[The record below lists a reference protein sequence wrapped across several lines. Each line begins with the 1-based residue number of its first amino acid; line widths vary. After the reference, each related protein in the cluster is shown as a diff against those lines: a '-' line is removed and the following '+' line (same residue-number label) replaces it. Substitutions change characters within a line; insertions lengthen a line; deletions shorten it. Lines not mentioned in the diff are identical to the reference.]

1 MISSSTVLSMSRK
14 RHLISFP
21 LSTLPILKYQFTS
34 SAKKGKR
41 SAGNL
46 RHSGPTLQL
55 ASWRVAF
62 SCLPL
67 LCSFLPVMIF
77 ATIAVRVRC
86 RHAAR
91 SALNTLNSLQPSWHW
106 RVAYTAD
113 HRLITRNYVTTAQEV
128 ENINV
133 GHSRFLAE
141 ASKREGWKNG
151 EADKNRGDAG
161 RGKLSPTASHLFK
174 LIIPLQHTQGKS
186 NDETEPNANLPPPI
200 VFLLHPSQPLSHVSR
215 LILASLAPATP
226 SISFR
231 STTPRGHPIQWSDS
245 TDVADF
251 IRDAAR
257 TREFTVCITDQG
269 EDEPHTTIPVEVPSF
284 EDRTRFL
291 RRRLFTVEQELD
303 RMEVLK
309 RECDEEA
316 HRGAR
321 RMSLG
326 GFGILIVYWG
336 AVARLTFWDYGWD
349 VMEPITYLSSLSM
362 VILGYLWCVYGL
374 RIVKR
379 FLLMFSY
386 SSVLHHSVSAR
397 REALHK
403 ARGLDIDRWTDLVNE
418 AKTIRREMSKIAEDY
433 DQERWKESEE
443 EIEAREKNEIK
454 GPEDVEETEEEK
466 FELER
471 GRRRQ

>member
-1 MISSSTVLSMSRK
+1 M
-14 RHLISFP
+14 F
-21 LSTLPILKYQFTS
+21 Q
-34 SAKKGKR
+34 
-41 SAGNL
+41 
-46 RHSGPTLQL
+46 
-55 ASWRVAF
+55 
-62 SCLPL
+62 
-67 LCSFLPVMIF
+67 
-77 ATIAVRVRC
+77 
-86 RHAAR
+86 AR
-91 SALNTLNSLQPSWHW
+91 L
-106 RVAYTAD
+106 
-113 HRLITRNYVTTAQEV
+113 
-128 ENINV
+128 
-133 GHSRFLAE
+133 
-141 ASKREGWKNG
+141 
-151 EADKNRGDAG
+151 
-161 RGKLSPTASHLFK
+161 GKLSPTASHLFK
-174 LIIPLQHTQGKS
+174 LIIPLEHTQGKS
-186 NDETEPNANLPPPI
+186 SVGTKPNANLPPPI

-231 STTPRGHPIQWSDS
+231 STTPRGYPIQWSDS

-379 FLLMFSY
+379 CLLMCPSARFLYRGREVSY
-386 SSVLHHSVSAR
+386 SSVLHHSVAAR

-403 ARGLDIDRWTDLVNE
+403 ARGLDIDRWTDLVGE
-418 AKTIRREMSKIAEDY
+418 AKNIRREMSKIAEDY
-433 DQERWKESEE
+433 DQGEVRESEE
-443 EIEAREKNEIK
+443 EIKGREKNEIK
-454 GPEDVEETEEEK
+454 EPEDVQETEEENL
-466 FELER
+466 ELER
-471 GRRRQ
+471 GQRQRQQ